1 MVGSQAP
8 ADRRQLG
15 RSDTTHS
22 RWLQACM
29 PAVLGTNMR
38 GMMMGRTGKLF
49 LTLAILWN
57 AGCSSK
63 PSSSSSS
70 SGNPTGITVS
80 VFPSATSVVV
90 GQTVPFTATV
100 TGTTNTAANWEV
112 AGGAGGNEPP
122 RERCGRARGNV
133 RTPADCNLDRVRE
146 TRFAPDISQCR
157 VRIG

>member
-1 MVGSQAP
+1 M
-8 ADRRQLG
+8 
-15 RSDTTHS
+15 
-22 RWLQACM
+22 
-29 PAVLGTNMR
+29 NMR

-49 LTLAILWN
+49 LTLAILWS

-100 TGTTNTAANWEV
+100 TGTTNTAVNWEV
-112 AGGAGGNEPP
+112 AGVAGGEPTLWKIVTSGVGQGP
-122 RERCGRARGNV
+122 PPVLNTLSPVVVERF
-133 RTPADCNLDRVRE
+133 P
-146 TRFAPDISQCR
+146 
-157 VRIG
+157 

>member
-1 MVGSQAP
+1 M
-8 ADRRQLG
+8 
-15 RSDTTHS
+15 
-22 RWLQACM
+22 
-29 PAVLGTNMR
+29 NMR

-63 PSSSSSS
+63 PSSSTSS

-100 TGTTNTAANWEV
+100 TGTTNTAVNWEV
-112 AGGAGGNEPP
+112 AGVAGGKQPTPQTNTSGGATPPHAKCKSSPHRGEPGLH
-122 RERCGRARGNV
+122 ER
-133 RTPADCNLDRVRE
+133 DDH
-146 TRFAPDISQCR
+146 
-157 VRIG
+157 